1 MKFDLIK
8 LNVQISMFKNRME
21 KFSLTGDDRVLSRIE
36 REFHPLAIE
45 IEQSPPAPL
54 PRVLLWLL
62 AGITVSFLAWS
73 YFSKIDVISTAEGR
87 VIPDGRLKVL
97 QSTDSATVKAIFV
110 REGSHVSEGQ
120 VLIEL
125 DPTISNADITSSSE
139 RATLMRLELIRLNSE
154 LSGTKADYKSADG
167 KAEYI
172 TLQETLKAAR
182 AEQYKAKISE
192 AKNDLRSKEMAK
204 AAAEETLHKIINNIK
219 SAEEKE
225 ERVRPYVGTVITRF
239 DYLKLKDELN
249 QNQSDAAAQRNNIR
263 DLTEQSNGLSQ
274 HIKQIEQEY
283 RSKIVADINDAATH
297 LASLNAEFEKAKQFG
312 SQKLLRS
319 PVEGTI
325 QALGITT
332 VGGVVSN
339 SQTLATIVPKGTPLI
354 VEVGLSNE
362 DIGFVKVGQQ
372 VDLKLNAFPF
382 QKYGTLPG
390 IITSISPDAEPESN
404 SSSNVSSNAV
414 KETAVYRAEIKLKV
428 TYILI
433 NGTKQNILSGMTVQ
447 ADIKTDRRRIIEF
460 LLPHCEIS

>member
-192 AKNDLRSKEMAK
+192 AK
-204 AAAEETLHKIINNIK
+204 
-219 SAEEKE
+219 
-225 ERVRPYVGTVITRF
+225 
-239 DYLKLKDELN
+239 
-249 QNQSDAAAQRNNIR
+249 
-263 DLTEQSNGLSQ
+263 
-274 HIKQIEQEY
+274 
-283 RSKIVADINDAATH
+283 
-297 LASLNAEFEKAKQFG
+297 
-312 SQKLLRS
+312 
-319 PVEGTI
+319 TI
-325 QALGITT
+325 L
-332 VGGVVSN
+332 
-339 SQTLATIVPKGTPLI
+339 
-354 VEVGLSNE
+354 
-362 DIGFVKVGQQ
+362 
-372 VDLKLNAFPF
+372 DLKRWRKQPP
-382 QKYGTLPG
+382 KKHY
-390 IITSISPDAEPESN
+390 
-404 SSSNVSSNAV
+404 
-414 KETAVYRAEIKLKV
+414 IKLS
-428 TYILI
+428 TIL
-433 NGTKQNILSGMTVQ
+433 NRPKKKRSECVHTSAQ
-447 ADIKTDRRRIIEF
+447 
-460 LLPHCEIS
+460 

>member
-1 MKFDLIK
+1 
-8 LNVQISMFKNRME
+8 
-21 KFSLTGDDRVLSRIE
+21 
-36 REFHPLAIE
+36 
-45 IEQSPPAPL
+45 
-54 PRVLLWLL
+54 
-62 AGITVSFLAWS
+62 
-73 YFSKIDVISTAEGR
+73 
-87 VIPDGRLKVL
+87 
-97 QSTDSATVKAIFV
+97 
-110 REGSHVSEGQ
+110 
-120 VLIEL
+120 
-125 DPTISNADITSSSE
+125 
-139 RATLMRLELIRLNSE
+139 
-154 LSGTKADYKSADG
+154 
-167 KAEYI
+167 
-172 TLQETLKAAR
+172 
-182 AEQYKAKISE
+182 
-192 AKNDLRSKEMAK
+192 
-204 AAAEETLHKIINNIK
+204 
-219 SAEEKE
+219 
-225 ERVRPYVGTVITRF
+225 VRPYVGTVITRF

-460 LLPHCEIS
+460 FTAPIVKYLDEGLKIR